1 MALAEGFMGVKYLV
15 LHKLKDPIVFG
26 LKAGP
31 HLITKEQLGDAPHKM
46 IGEDI
51 YLLFQIESELPA
63 IAAQISQ
70 YALTH
75 PSEGYSMRQSY
86 VTDMEKLLSPQE

>member
-1 MALAEGFMGVKYLV
+1 MQGFTGVKYLV